1 MSNWVALVQ
10 TAARTGRVTYIVD
23 VEDSEEVHCYNTIE
37 EANADWPGAFDI
49 HPDNEA
55 E

>member
-23 VEDSEEVHCYNTIE
+23 VEDEVHYYNTIE